1 MLTYIAGSGAM
12 GCRMGYNLFKA
23 GNEVIFLDS
32 WDEHIK
38 AVQEN
43 GLKITGDTEDVA
55 KVTMMR
61 PEEATKE
68 ADLIIVLVK
77 AMYLPSMLEKLKG
90 IIGEN
95 TKVLCLLN
103 GLGHEDV
110 ISKFVPEKNVLLG
123 VTIWLATLK
132 GPGHAH
138 LEGDGTIF
146 FKSLDP
152 SGREKAQEVAKMLD
166 DAGLKCTYDDD
177 VMPLIWRKAAVNAT
191 MNGTCALLDCII
203 RDLFASEGGLKIVDA
218 IIDEAV
224 AVAKADG
231 VHIERE
237 VMAGYVKESSEVAA
251 HHYPSLHQ
259 DLVQKNRK
267 TEIDFINGAIVRKGQ
282 KHGIPTPVN
291 EAIVNL
297 VHAKEDVLK
306 AQ

>member
-12 GCRMGYNLFKA
+12 GCKMGYSLHKA
-23 GNEVIFLDS
+23 GNEVIFLDT
-32 WDEHIK
+32 WEDHIK
-38 AVQEN
+38 EVQKN
-43 GLKITGDTEDVA
+43 GLKVTGDVNETV
-55 KVTMMR
+55 KVEMMR
-61 PEEATKE
+61 PEEATRE

-77 AMYLPSMLEKLKG
+77 AMYLPEMLNKLKG

-110 ISKFVPEKNVLLG
+110 IKNYVPEKNVLLG
-123 VTIWLATLK
+123 VTIWLAALK

-152 SGREKAQEVAKMLD
+152 SGEEKGREVAKMLD
-166 DAGLKCTYDDD
+166 DAGLNCSYDNE

-203 RDLFASEGGLKIVDA
+203 RDLFASESGRNVVNN
-218 IIDEAV
+218 IIDEFYE
-224 AVAKADG
+224 VAKAEG
-231 VHIERE
+231 VDIDRE
-237 VMAGYVKESSEVAA
+237 TIVKYVKESSEVAA

-259 DLVQKNRK
+259 DLVQKNRR
-267 TEIDFINGAIVRKGQ
+267 TEIDFINGAVVK
-282 KHGIPTPVN
+282 KAEKYGIATPYNAMLVD
-291 EAIVNL
+291 L
-297 VHAKEDVLK
+297 VHTKEDVLK
-306 AQ
+306 ID

>member
-43 GLKITGDTEDVA
+43 GLKITGDVEDQA
-55 KVTMMR
+55 MVTMMR

-77 AMYLPSMLEKLKG
+77 AMYLPSMLDKLKG

-110 ISKFVPEKNVLLG
+110 IKQYVPEKNVLLG

-146 FKSLDP
+146 FKSVDP
-152 SGREKAQEVAKMLD
+152 SGREKGEEVAKMLD
-166 DAGLKCTYDDD
+166 EAGLKATYNDD

-203 RDLFASEGGLKIVDA
+203 RDLFASEGGLNVVNA

-231 VHIERE
+231 VNIDRE
-237 VMAGYVKESSEVAA
+237 TMAGYVKESSEVAA

-267 TEIDFINGAIVRKGQ
+267 TEIDFINGAIVRKGE
-282 KHGIPTPVN
+282 KYGIPTPVN
-291 EAIVNL
+291 KTIVDL
-297 VHAKEDVLK
+297 VHAREDVLNAK
-306 AQ
+306 